1 VTAAL
6 FHPAQREASKALA
19 WARKDCK
26 SPPGTLFISHQHGQ
40 SCILTC
46 CERLSKGCKV
56 IDELKALLIS
66 ELNLEDITPDD
77 IDASAPLFRD
87 GLGLDSIDA
96 LELAVVL
103 DKKYGIKIKSSD
115 ERNKKIFSSLNALT
129 DFITDNRTR

>member
-1 VTAAL
+1 M
-6 FHPAQREASKALA
+6 
-19 WARKDCK
+19 
-26 SPPGTLFISHQHGQ
+26 
-40 SCILTC
+40 
-46 CERLSKGCKV
+46 

-129 DFITDNRTR
+129 DYITDNRTR

>member
-1 VTAAL
+1 M
-6 FHPAQREASKALA
+6 
-19 WARKDCK
+19 
-26 SPPGTLFISHQHGQ
+26 
-40 SCILTC
+40 
-46 CERLSKGCKV
+46 
-56 IDELKALLIS
+56 IDELKGLLIS

-77 IDASAPLFRD
+77 IDPSAPLFRD

-115 ERNKKIFSSLNALT
+115 ERNKEIFSSLNSLA

>member
-1 VTAAL
+1 M
-6 FHPAQREASKALA
+6 
-19 WARKDCK
+19 
-26 SPPGTLFISHQHGQ
+26 
-40 SCILTC
+40 
-46 CERLSKGCKV
+46 

-115 ERNKKIFSSLNALT
+115 ERNKQIFSSLNALT

>member
-1 VTAAL
+1 M
-6 FHPAQREASKALA
+6 
-19 WARKDCK
+19 
-26 SPPGTLFISHQHGQ
+26 
-40 SCILTC
+40 
-46 CERLSKGCKV
+46 

>member
-1 VTAAL
+1 MR
-6 FHPAQREASKALA
+6 F
-19 WARKDCK
+19 
-26 SPPGTLFISHQHGQ
+26 G
-40 SCILTC
+40 
-46 CERLSKGCKV
+46 KGFKV
-56 IDELKALLIS
+56 IDELKTLLIT

-115 ERNKKIFSSLNALT
+115 ERNKEIFSSLNALT

>member
-1 VTAAL
+1 M
-6 FHPAQREASKALA
+6 
-19 WARKDCK
+19 
-26 SPPGTLFISHQHGQ
+26 
-40 SCILTC
+40 
-46 CERLSKGCKV
+46 

-66 ELNLEDITPDD
+66 ELNLEDITPDE

-115 ERNKKIFSSLNALT
+115 ERNKEIFSSLKALS